1 MKRSRLMGALAGYA
15 LIALSATSTLE
26 EKFRY
31 AVWVLMG
38 GLALKSWVAAQKL
51 CAEHSAEA
59 TESRG
64 ANEVDA
70 HKEDNRERQ

>member
-1 MKRSRLMGALAGYA
+1 MTQSRLRGALAGYA
-15 LIALSATSTLE
+15 LIAFSATFTLE

-51 CAEHSAEA
+51 RAEHTAQAAER
-59 TESRG
+59 SS
-64 ANEVDA
+64 ANEVNSHEQD
-70 HKEDNRERQ
+70 DRERQ